1 MTTSTLSLFNKL
13 RPVSVGFDSV
23 FDHFESLFNESPSLH
38 TNYPPY
44 DILKT
49 DEHSYVIELAV
60 AGFSKKD
67 IAVTVENG
75 VLTVESNRQ
84 GNSESNG
91 QEIIHRGISKRY
103 FKKSFSMMSKFEELN
118 LKTGYFGFPWR
129 KSFLRAGKEKKSAS
143 SKVRSVGSAP
153 PGPTENNT

>member
-23 FDHFESLFNESPSLH
+23 FDHFESMFNESPSLH

-75 VLTVESNRQ
+75 VLTVESDR
-84 GNSESNG
+84 ESNAESSG

-103 FKKSFSMMSKFEELN
+103 FKKSFSISDDVEIRGAELKDG
-118 LKTGYFGFPWR
+118 LLRISMEKIIPESR
-129 KSFLRAGKEKKSAS
+129 KRKEISIK
-143 SKVRSVGSAP
+143 
-153 PGPTENNT
+153 

>member
-67 IAVTVENG
+67 IKVTVENG
-75 VLTVESNRQ
+75 VLTVESDRE
-84 GNSESNG
+84 GNAENSG

-103 FKKSFSMMSKFEELN
+103 FKKSFSISDDVEIRGAELKDG
-118 LKTGYFGFPWR
+118 LLRISMEKIIPESR
-129 KSFLRAGKEKKSAS
+129 KRKEISIK
-143 SKVRSVGSAP
+143 
-153 PGPTENNT
+153 

>member
-67 IAVTVENG
+67 IKVTVENG
-75 VLTVESNRQ
+75 VLTVESDRE
-84 GNSESNG
+84 GNAESSG

-103 FKKSFSMMSKFEELN
+103 FKKSFSISDDVEIRGAELKDG
-118 LKTGYFGFPWR
+118 LLRISMEKIIPESR
-129 KSFLRAGKEKKSAS
+129 KRKEISIK
-143 SKVRSVGSAP
+143 
-153 PGPTENNT
+153 

>member
-1 MTTSTLSLFNKL
+1 M
-13 RPVSVGFDSV
+13 SVGFDSV
-23 FDHFESLFNESPSLH
+23 FDHFESLFNDSPSLQ

-67 IAVTVENG
+67 IEVTVENG
-75 VLTVESNRQ
+75 VLTVESDRKANA
-84 GNSESNG
+84 ESSG

-103 FKKSFSMMSKFEELN
+103 FKKSFSISDDVEIRGAELKDG
-118 LKTGYFGFPWR
+118 LLRISMEKIIPESR
-129 KSFLRAGKEKKSAS
+129 KRKEISIK
-143 SKVRSVGSAP
+143 
-153 PGPTENNT
+153 

>member
-23 FDHFESLFNESPSLH
+23 FDHFESMFNDSPSLH

-44 DILKT
+44 DIVKT

-75 VLTVESNRQ
+75 VLTVESDRE
-84 GNSESNG
+84 GNVENTEK
-91 QEIIHRGISKRY
+91 EIIHRGISKRY
-103 FKKSFSMMSKFEELN
+103 FKKSFSISDDVEIRGAELKDG
-118 LKTGYFGFPWR
+118 LLRISMEKIIPESR
-129 KSFLRAGKEKKSAS
+129 KRKEISIK
-143 SKVRSVGSAP
+143 
-153 PGPTENNT
+153 

>member
-23 FDHFESLFNESPSLH
+23 FDHFESMFNDLPSVH

-44 DILKT
+44 DIVKT
-49 DEHSYVIELAV
+49 AEHSYVIELAV

-75 VLTVESNRQ
+75 VLTVESDRE
-84 GNSESNG
+84 GNVENSG

-103 FKKSFSMMSKFEELN
+103 FKKSFSISDDVEIRGAELKDG
-118 LKTGYFGFPWR
+118 LLRISMEKIIPESR
-129 KSFLRAGKEKKSAS
+129 KRKEISIK
-143 SKVRSVGSAP
+143 
-153 PGPTENNT
+153 

>member
-23 FDHFESLFNESPSLH
+23 FDHFESMFNESPSLH

-44 DILKT
+44 DIVKT

-67 IAVTVENG
+67 IKVTVENG
-75 VLTVESNRQ
+75 VLTVESDR
-84 GNSESNG
+84 ESNAQSSG

-103 FKKSFSMMSKFEELN
+103 FKKSFSIADDVEIRGAELKDG
-118 LKTGYFGFPWR
+118 LLRISMEKIIPESR
-129 KSFLRAGKEKKSAS
+129 KRKEISIK
-143 SKVRSVGSAP
+143 
-153 PGPTENNT
+153 

>member
-23 FDHFESLFNESPSLH
+23 FDHFESMFNESPSLH

-67 IAVTVENG
+67 IEVTVENG
-75 VLTVESNRQ
+75 VLTVESDRE
-84 GNSESNG
+84 GNAENSG

-103 FKKSFSMMSKFEELN
+103 FKKSFSIADDVEIRGAELKDG
-118 LKTGYFGFPWR
+118 LLRISMEKIIPESR
-129 KSFLRAGKEKKSAS
+129 KRKEISIK
-143 SKVRSVGSAP
+143 
-153 PGPTENNT
+153 

>member
-23 FDHFESLFNESPSLH
+23 FDHFESMFNESPSLH

-67 IAVTVENG
+67 IEVTVENG
-75 VLTVESNRQ
+75 VLTVESDRKANA
-84 GNSESNG
+84 ESSG

-103 FKKSFSMMSKFEELN
+103 FKKSFSISDDVEIRGAELKDG
-118 LKTGYFGFPWR
+118 LLRISMEKIIPESR
-129 KSFLRAGKEKKSAS
+129 KRKEISIK
-143 SKVRSVGSAP
+143 
-153 PGPTENNT
+153 

>member
-23 FDHFESLFNESPSLH
+23 FDHFESIFNDSPSLH

-44 DILKT
+44 DIMKT

-67 IAVTVENG
+67 ISVTVENG
-75 VLTVESNRQ
+75 VLTVESDRE
-84 GNSESNG
+84 GNTKNSG

-103 FKKSFSMMSKFEELN
+103 FKKSFSISDDVEIRGAELN
-118 LKTGYFGFPWR
+118 DGLLRISMEKIIPESR
-129 KSFLRAGKEKKSAS
+129 KRKEISIK
-143 SKVRSVGSAP
+143 
-153 PGPTENNT
+153 

>member
-1 MTTSTLSLFNKL
+1 M
-13 RPVSVGFDSV
+13 SVGFDSV
-23 FDHFESLFNESPSLH
+23 FDHFESMFNESPSLH

-67 IAVTVENG
+67 IEVTVENG
-75 VLTVESNRQ
+75 VLTVESDRE

-103 FKKSFSMMSKFEELN
+103 FKKSFSISDDVEIRGAELKDG
-118 LKTGYFGFPWR
+118 LLRISMEKIIPESR
-129 KSFLRAGKEKKSAS
+129 KRKEISIK
-143 SKVRSVGSAP
+143 
-153 PGPTENNT
+153 

>member
-23 FDHFESLFNESPSLH
+23 FDHFESMFNESPSLH

-44 DILKT
+44 NILKT

-67 IAVTVENG
+67 IEVTVENG
-75 VLTVESNRQ
+75 VLTVESDRE
-84 GNSESNG
+84 GNAESSG

-103 FKKSFSMMSKFEELN
+103 FKKSFSISDDVEIRGAELKDG
-118 LKTGYFGFPWR
+118 LLRISMEKIIPESR
-129 KSFLRAGKEKKSAS
+129 KRKEISIK
-143 SKVRSVGSAP
+143 
-153 PGPTENNT
+153 

>member
-1 MTTSTLSLFNKL
+1 M
-13 RPVSVGFDSV
+13 SVGFDSV

-67 IAVTVENG
+67 ISVTVENG
-75 VLTVESNRQ
+75 VLTVESERE
-84 GNSESNG
+84 GNTASSG
-91 QEIIHRGISKRY
+91 HEIIHRGISKRY
-103 FKKSFSMMSKFEELN
+103 FKKSFSISDDVEIRGAELKDG
-118 LKTGYFGFPWR
+118 LLRISMEKIIPESR
-129 KSFLRAGKEKKSAS
+129 KRKEISIK
-143 SKVRSVGSAP
+143 
-153 PGPTENNT
+153 

>member
-1 MTTSTLSLFNKL
+1 M
-13 RPVSVGFDSV
+13 SVGFDSV
-23 FDHFESLFNESPSLH
+23 FDHFESMFNDSPSLH

-44 DILKT
+44 DIVKT

-75 VLTVESNRQ
+75 VLTVESDRE

-103 FKKSFSMMSKFEELN
+103 FKKSFSISDDVEIRGAELKDG
-118 LKTGYFGFPWR
+118 LLRISMEKIIPESR
-129 KSFLRAGKEKKSAS
+129 KRKEISIK
-143 SKVRSVGSAP
+143 
-153 PGPTENNT
+153 

>member
-60 AGFSKKD
+60 AGFSKED
-67 IAVTVENG
+67 ISVTVENG
-75 VLTVESNRQ
+75 VLTVESDRE
-84 GNSESNG
+84 GNAESSG

-103 FKKSFSMMSKFEELN
+103 FKKSFSISDDVEIRGAELKDG
-118 LKTGYFGFPWR
+118 LLRISMEKIIPESR
-129 KSFLRAGKEKKSAS
+129 KRKEISIK
-143 SKVRSVGSAP
+143 
-153 PGPTENNT
+153 

>member
-49 DEHSYVIELAV
+49 DEQSYVIELAV

-75 VLTVESNRQ
+75 VLTVESDRE
-84 GNSESNG
+84 GNAESSG

-103 FKKSFSMMSKFEELN
+103 FKKSFSIADDVEIRGAELKDG
-118 LKTGYFGFPWR
+118 LLRISMEKIIPESR
-129 KSFLRAGKEKKSAS
+129 KRKEISIK
-143 SKVRSVGSAP
+143 
-153 PGPTENNT
+153 

>member
-75 VLTVESNRQ
+75 VLTVESDR
-84 GNSESNG
+84 ESNAESSG

-103 FKKSFSMMSKFEELN
+103 FKKSFSISDDVEIRGAELKDG
-118 LKTGYFGFPWR
+118 LLRISMEKIIPESR
-129 KSFLRAGKEKKSAS
+129 KRKEISIK
-143 SKVRSVGSAP
+143 
-153 PGPTENNT
+153 

>member
-23 FDHFESLFNESPSLH
+23 FDNFESLFNGSPSLH

-67 IAVTVENG
+67 IAVTAENG
-75 VLTVESNRQ
+75 VLTVESDRERNAE
-84 GNSESNG
+84 NSG

-103 FKKSFSMMSKFEELN
+103 FKKSFSISDDVEIRGAELKDGLLRISMEKIIPESK
-118 LKTGYFGFPWR
+118 KR
-129 KSFLRAGKEKKSAS
+129 KEISIK
-143 SKVRSVGSAP
+143 
-153 PGPTENNT
+153 

>member
-75 VLTVESNRQ
+75 VLTVESDRE
-84 GNSESNG
+84 GNTASNG
-91 QEIIHRGISKRY
+91 QEIIHQGISKRY
-103 FKKSFSMMSKFEELN
+103 FKKSFSISDDVEIRGAELKDG
-118 LKTGYFGFPWR
+118 LLRISMEKIIPESR
-129 KSFLRAGKEKKSAS
+129 KRKEISIK
-143 SKVRSVGSAP
+143 
-153 PGPTENNT
+153 

>member
-23 FDHFESLFNESPSLH
+23 FDHFESIFNDSLSLQ

-44 DILKT
+44 DIVKT

-67 IAVTVENG
+67 IEVTVENG
-75 VLTVESNRQ
+75 VLTVESDRE
-84 GNSESNG
+84 GNAESSG
-91 QEIIHRGISKRY
+91 EEIIHRGISKRY
-103 FKKSFSMMSKFEELN
+103 FKKSFSISDDVEIRGAELKDG
-118 LKTGYFGFPWR
+118 LLRISMEKIIPESR
-129 KSFLRAGKEKKSAS
+129 KRKEISIK
-143 SKVRSVGSAP
+143 
-153 PGPTENNT
+153 

>member
-44 DILKT
+44 DIVKT

-75 VLTVESNRQ
+75 VLTVESDRE
-84 GNSESNG
+84 GNAESSG

-103 FKKSFSMMSKFEELN
+103 FKKSFSISDDVEIRGAELKDG
-118 LKTGYFGFPWR
+118 LLRISMEKIIPESR
-129 KSFLRAGKEKKSAS
+129 KRKEISIK
-143 SKVRSVGSAP
+143 
-153 PGPTENNT
+153 

>member
-23 FDHFESLFNESPSLH
+23 FDHFESLFNESPSMH

-67 IAVTVENG
+67 IEVTVENG
-75 VLTVESNRQ
+75 VLTVESDRE
-84 GNSESNG
+84 GNAENSG

-103 FKKSFSMMSKFEELN
+103 FKKSFSISDDVEIRGAELKDG
-118 LKTGYFGFPWR
+118 LLRISMEKIIPESR
-129 KSFLRAGKEKKSAS
+129 KRKEISIK
-143 SKVRSVGSAP
+143 
-153 PGPTENNT
+153 

>member
-23 FDHFESLFNESPSLH
+23 FDHFESMFNDSPSLH

-75 VLTVESNRQ
+75 VLTVESDRERNAE
-84 GNSESNG
+84 NSG

-103 FKKSFSMMSKFEELN
+103 FKKSFSISDDVEIRGAELKDG
-118 LKTGYFGFPWR
+118 LLRISMEKIIPESR
-129 KSFLRAGKEKKSAS
+129 KRKEISIK
-143 SKVRSVGSAP
+143 
-153 PGPTENNT
+153 

>member
-75 VLTVESNRQ
+75 VLTVESDRE
-84 GNSESNG
+84 GNAESSG
-91 QEIIHRGISKRY
+91 EEIIHRGISKRY
-103 FKKSFSMMSKFEELN
+103 FKKSFSISDDVEIRGAELKDG
-118 LKTGYFGFPWR
+118 LLRISMEKIIPESR
-129 KSFLRAGKEKKSAS
+129 KRKEISI
-143 SKVRSVGSAP
+143 R
-153 PGPTENNT
+153 

>member
-23 FDHFESLFNESPSLH
+23 FDHFESIFNDSPSLH

-44 DILKT
+44 DIVKT

-75 VLTVESNRQ
+75 VLTVESDRE
-84 GNSESNG
+84 GNAESSG
-91 QEIIHRGISKRY
+91 EEIIHRGISKRY
-103 FKKSFSMMSKFEELN
+103 FKKSFSISDDVKIRGAELKDG
-118 LKTGYFGFPWR
+118 LLRISMEKIIPESR
-129 KSFLRAGKEKKSAS
+129 KRKEINI
-143 SKVRSVGSAP
+143 R
-153 PGPTENNT
+153 

>member
-23 FDHFESLFNESPSLH
+23 FDHFESLFNDSPSLH

-75 VLTVESNRQ
+75 VLTVESDRE
-84 GNSESNG
+84 GNAESSG

-103 FKKSFSMMSKFEELN
+103 FKKSFSISDDVEIRGAELKDG
-118 LKTGYFGFPWR
+118 LLRISMEKIIPESR
-129 KSFLRAGKEKKSAS
+129 KRKEISIK
-143 SKVRSVGSAP
+143 
-153 PGPTENNT
+153 

>member
-23 FDHFESLFNESPSLH
+23 FDHFESMFNDLPSVH

-44 DILKT
+44 DIVKT

-67 IAVTVENG
+67 IAVTVENC
-75 VLTVESNRQ
+75 VLTVESDRE
-84 GNSESNG
+84 GNVENSG

-103 FKKSFSMMSKFEELN
+103 FKKSFSISDDVEIRGAELKDG
-118 LKTGYFGFPWR
+118 LLRISMEKIIPESR
-129 KSFLRAGKEKKSAS
+129 KRKEISIK
-143 SKVRSVGSAP
+143 
-153 PGPTENNT
+153 

>member
-23 FDHFESLFNESPSLH
+23 FDHFESMFNESPSLH

-75 VLTVESNRQ
+75 VLTVESDRE
-84 GNSESNG
+84 GNAESIG

-103 FKKSFSMMSKFEELN
+103 FKKSFSISDDVEIRGAELKDG
-118 LKTGYFGFPWR
+118 LLRISMEKIIPESR
-129 KSFLRAGKEKKSAS
+129 KRKEISIK
-143 SKVRSVGSAP
+143 
-153 PGPTENNT
+153 

>member
-23 FDHFESLFNESPSLH
+23 FDHFESIFNDSPSLH

-44 DILKT
+44 DIVKT

-75 VLTVESNRQ
+75 VLTVESDRE
-84 GNSESNG
+84 GNAESSG
-91 QEIIHRGISKRY
+91 EEIIHRGISKRY
-103 FKKSFSMMSKFEELN
+103 FKKSFSISDDVEIRGAELKDG
-118 LKTGYFGFPWR
+118 LLRISMEKIIPESR
-129 KSFLRAGKEKKSAS
+129 KRKEISI
-143 SKVRSVGSAP
+143 R
-153 PGPTENNT
+153 

>member
-23 FDHFESLFNESPSLH
+23 FDHFESMFNDSPSLH

-60 AGFSKKD
+60 AGFSNKD

-75 VLTVESNRQ
+75 VLTVESDRE
-84 GNSESNG
+84 GNVENTEK
-91 QEIIHRGISKRY
+91 EIIHRGISKRY
-103 FKKSFSMMSKFEELN
+103 FKKSFSISDDVEIRGAELKDG
-118 LKTGYFGFPWR
+118 LLRISMEKIIPESR
-129 KSFLRAGKEKKSAS
+129 KRKEISIK
-143 SKVRSVGSAP
+143 
-153 PGPTENNT
+153 

>member
-23 FDHFESLFNESPSLH
+23 FDHFESIFNDSPSLH

-44 DILKT
+44 DIVKT

-67 IAVTVENG
+67 IEVTVENG

-103 FKKSFSMMSKFEELN
+103 FKKSFSISDDVEIRGAELKDG
-118 LKTGYFGFPWR
+118 LLRISMEKIIPESR
-129 KSFLRAGKEKKSAS
+129 KRKEISIK
-143 SKVRSVGSAP
+143 
-153 PGPTENNT
+153 

>member
-23 FDHFESLFNESPSLH
+23 FDHFESMFNDSPALH

-44 DILKT
+44 DIVKT

-75 VLTVESNRQ
+75 VLTVESDRE
-84 GNSESNG
+84 GNVENSG

-103 FKKSFSMMSKFEELN
+103 FKKSFSISDDVEIRGAELKDG
-118 LKTGYFGFPWR
+118 LLRISMEKIIPESR
-129 KSFLRAGKEKKSAS
+129 KRKEISIK
-143 SKVRSVGSAP
+143 
-153 PGPTENNT
+153 

>member
-75 VLTVESNRQ
+75 VLTVESDRE
-84 GNSESNG
+84 GNAESSG

-103 FKKSFSMMSKFEELN
+103 FKKSFSISDDVEIRGAELKDG
-118 LKTGYFGFPWR
+118 LLRISMEKVIPESR
-129 KSFLRAGKEKKSAS
+129 KRKEISIK
-143 SKVRSVGSAP
+143 
-153 PGPTENNT
+153 

>member
-1 MTTSTLSLFNKL
+1 MTTSTLSLLNKL

-23 FDHFESLFNESPSLH
+23 FDHFESMFNESPSLH

-67 IAVTVENG
+67 IEVTVENG
-75 VLTVESNRQ
+75 VLTVESDRE
-84 GNSESNG
+84 GNAESSG

-103 FKKSFSMMSKFEELN
+103 FKKSFSISDDVEIRGAELKDG
-118 LKTGYFGFPWR
+118 LLRISMEKIIPESR
-129 KSFLRAGKEKKSAS
+129 KRKEISIK
-143 SKVRSVGSAP
+143 
-153 PGPTENNT
+153 

>member
-23 FDHFESLFNESPSLH
+23 FDHFESMFNESPSLH

-44 DILKT
+44 DIVKT

-75 VLTVESNRQ
+75 VLTVESDR
-84 GNSESNG
+84 ESNAESSG

-103 FKKSFSMMSKFEELN
+103 FKKSFSIADDVEIRGAELKDG
-118 LKTGYFGFPWR
+118 LLRISMEKIIPESR
-129 KSFLRAGKEKKSAS
+129 KRKEISIK
-143 SKVRSVGSAP
+143 
-153 PGPTENNT
+153 

>member
-1 MTTSTLSLFNKL
+1 MTTSTLSLLNKL

-75 VLTVESNRQ
+75 VLTVESDRE

-103 FKKSFSMMSKFEELN
+103 FKKSFSISDDVEIRGAELKDG
-118 LKTGYFGFPWR
+118 LLRISMEKIIPESR
-129 KSFLRAGKEKKSAS
+129 KRKEISIK
-143 SKVRSVGSAP
+143 
-153 PGPTENNT
+153 

>member
-1 MTTSTLSLFNKL
+1 M
-13 RPVSVGFDSV
+13 SVGFDSV

-60 AGFSKKD
+60 AGFSKED
-67 IAVTVENG
+67 ISVTVENG
-75 VLTVESNRQ
+75 VLTVESDRE
-84 GNSESNG
+84 GNAESSG

-103 FKKSFSMMSKFEELN
+103 FKKSFSISDDVEIRGAELKDG
-118 LKTGYFGFPWR
+118 LLRISMEKIIPESR
-129 KSFLRAGKEKKSAS
+129 KRKEISIK
-143 SKVRSVGSAP
+143 
-153 PGPTENNT
+153 

>member
-75 VLTVESNRQ
+75 VLTVESDRE
-84 GNSESNG
+84 GNAESSG

-103 FKKSFSMMSKFEELN
+103 FKKSFSISDDVEIRGAELKDG
-118 LKTGYFGFPWR
+118 LLRISMEKIIPESR
-129 KSFLRAGKEKKSAS
+129 KR
-143 SKVRSVGSAP
+143 KVISIK
-153 PGPTENNT
+153 

>member
-23 FDHFESLFNESPSLH
+23 FDHFESLFNDSPSLH

-75 VLTVESNRQ
+75 VLMVESDRE
-84 GNSESNG
+84 GNAENSG

-103 FKKSFSMMSKFEELN
+103 FKKSFSISDDVEIRGAELKDGLLRISMEKIIPESK
-118 LKTGYFGFPWR
+118 KR
-129 KSFLRAGKEKKSAS
+129 KEISIK
-143 SKVRSVGSAP
+143 
-153 PGPTENNT
+153 